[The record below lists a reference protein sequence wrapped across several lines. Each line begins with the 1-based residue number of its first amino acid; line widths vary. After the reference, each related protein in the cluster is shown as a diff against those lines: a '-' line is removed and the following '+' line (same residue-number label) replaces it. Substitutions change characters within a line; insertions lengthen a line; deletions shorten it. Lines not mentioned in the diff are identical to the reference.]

1 MSLMER
7 EVKAEVVVIGG
18 GVIGAAI
25 AYYLSKRG
33 IDTVL
38 LEKRG
43 LLLGTSGACD
53 GFFAVQ
59 SKRPGLLLK
68 LALESVKEVERLS
81 KELPLP
87 IYYRRCGG
95 LILIENRYEMKLMED
110 FVSRQREAGLEVRI
124 ISTEGAKKF
133 CPLLA
138 DDLEGATYSPLDG
151 QIHPHYLTLA
161 LLEGFKAS
169 GGRVMLRSE
178 ATEIVTENKRVKE
191 VRTSTGVSIRA
202 DFVVCAA
209 GVESSKIGERLGIK
223 LPVIPKRG
231 QILVTEKFP
240 PLIRTILF
248 DAKYILVKL
257 YPEVLKDVSEE
268 VRRLGV
274 GLIVEQTEHGNLL
287 LGSTREL
294 VGYDDSVSFEA
305 MLAIARNTLRYL
317 PGLRK
322 VNIIRAFAGLRP
334 STPDGYP
341 IIGPVEG
348 IEGLIIATGHEGDG
362 IALAPI
368 TGRLVSELISEGKT
382 SIDIGPLLPS
392 RFT

>member
-1 MSLMER
+1 MEDTTR
-7 EVKAEVVVIGG
+7 AEVVVIGG

-25 AYYLSKRG
+25 AYYLSRRS
-33 IDTVL
+33 IDTIL

-43 LLLGTSGACD
+43 LVLGTSGACD

-68 LALESVKEVERLS
+68 LTLESIKEVEKLS
-81 KELPLP
+81 KELPMP
-87 IYYRRCGG
+87 IHYRRCGG
-95 LILIENRYEMKLMED
+95 VILIENRREMMFMED
-110 FVSRQREAGLEVRI
+110 FVARQREAGLEVNI
-124 ISTEGAKKF
+124 MDIEEAKRF

-161 LLEGFKAS
+161 LLEGFKVS
-169 GGRVMLRSE
+169 GGKVMLRNE
-178 ATEIVTENKRVKE
+178 ATEIILEGKRVKE
-191 VRTSTGVSIRA
+191 IRTNSGVRIKT

-223 LPVIPKRG
+223 IPVIPKRG
-231 QILVTEKFP
+231 QILVTEKISP
-240 PLIRTILF
+240 SVRAILF

-257 YPEVLKDVSEE
+257 YPEVLKDVSDEMKK
-268 VRRLGV
+268 LGV

-294 VGYDDSVSFEA
+294 VGYDDRVTFEA
-305 MLAIARNTLRYL
+305 ISAIARNTLRYL
-317 PGLRK
+317 PGLRR

-341 IIGPVEG
+341 IVGPVERV
-348 IEGLIIATGHEGDG
+348 EGLIVATGHEGDG

-368 TGRLVSELISEGKT
+368 TGKLVSELIAEGKT
-382 SIDIGPLLPS
+382 SIDISPLSPS
-392 RFT
+392 RFTYNP

>member
-1 MSLMER
+1 MEDEAR
-7 EVKAEVVVIGG
+7 SDVVVIGG

-25 AYYLSKRG
+25 AYYLLRRG
-33 IDTVL
+33 ISTIL

-59 SKRPGLLLK
+59 SKRPGLLLR
-68 LALESVKEVERLS
+68 LALESIKEIERLS
-81 KELPLP
+81 KELPIP
-87 IYYRRCGG
+87 IHYKRHGG
-95 LILIENRYEMKLMED
+95 LILIENPYEMKLMED
-110 FVSRQREAGLEVRI
+110 FVAKQREAGLEVKI
-124 ISTEGAKKF
+124 ISIEEAKYF
-133 CPLLA
+133 CPLLS
-138 DDLEGATYSPLDG
+138 DDLEGATYSPMDG

-169 GGRVMLRSE
+169 GGKIMLRSE
-178 ATEIVTENKRVKE
+178 ATEVIVEGKQVRG
-191 VRTSTGVSIRA
+191 VRTDAGLKIKTDI
-202 DFVVCAA
+202 VVCAA
-209 GVESSKIGERLGIK
+209 GVESSRMGERLGIK
-223 LPVIPKRG
+223 IPVVPKRG
-231 QILVTEKFP
+231 QILVTEKIP
-240 PLIRTILF
+240 PLLRAILF

-257 YPEVLKDVSEE
+257 HPEVLRGVSDE

-294 VGYDDSVSFEA
+294 VGFDDNVTFEA
-305 MLAIARNTLRYL
+305 ILAIARNTLRYL
-317 PGLRK
+317 PGLHK
-322 VNIIRAFAGLRP
+322 INIIRAFAGLRP

-348 IEGLIIATGHEGDG
+348 IEGLVIATGHEGDG

-368 TGRLVSELISEGKT
+368 TGRLVSELITEGKT
-382 SIDIGPLLPS
+382 SIDISPLSPS
-392 RFT
+392 RFSRT